1 MIPTRQARSHS
12 LMASGFHAGAG
23 LCCGAGW
30 AAAIFASRIAMANS
44 RTVPISIP
52 IGHNFSFIVDPPLP
66 VALVPILRPN
76 GTHDSAL
83 WGGRQCRLRVLSL
96 AHDVSGLISTRYVR
110 FLRSGQG
117 ARCMSGDRHE
127 LLPDGRPGAYDKDPR
142 SDLASFGE
150 EDYVVASS
158 RDHRDHRPT
167 DAAVALALQ
176 GVWL

>member
-1 MIPTRQARSHS
+1 MQGVMI
-12 LMASGFHAGAG
+12 HAPLETG
-23 LCCGAGW
+23 
-30 AAAIFASRIAMANS
+30 NS
-44 RTVPISIP
+44 DDTI
-52 IGHNFSFIVDPPLP
+52 
-66 VALVPILRPN
+66 
-76 GTHDSAL
+76 
-83 WGGRQCRLRVLSL
+83 LSL

-127 LLPDGRPGAYDKDPR
+127 LLPDGRPGADDEDPR
-142 SDLASFGE
+142 SDFASFGE

>member
-1 MIPTRQARSHS
+1 M
-12 LMASGFHAGAG
+12 
-23 LCCGAGW
+23 
-30 AAAIFASRIAMANS
+30 
-44 RTVPISIP
+44 
-52 IGHNFSFIVDPPLP
+52 
-66 VALVPILRPN
+66 
-76 GTHDSAL
+76 
-83 WGGRQCRLRVLSL
+83 SL

-127 LLPDGRPGAYDKDPR
+127 LLPDGRPGADDEDPR
-142 SDLASFGE
+142 SDFASFGE

-176 GVWL
+176 GVWLRRLAGSVPGEAQPQAGAADSGRAGDQPI

>member
-1 MIPTRQARSHS
+1 MQG
-12 LMASGFHAGAG
+12 ASGSFGTRHKVT
-23 LCCGAGW
+23 
-30 AAAIFASRIAMANS
+30 SRPS
-44 RTVPISIP
+44 
-52 IGHNFSFIVDPPLP
+52 P
-66 VALVPILRPN
+66 VQAPE
-76 GTHDSAL
+76 H
-83 WGGRQCRLRVLSL
+83 VLSL

-127 LLPDGRPGAYDKDPR
+127 LLPDGGPGADDEDPR

-176 GVWL
+176 EGWL